1 MSEDDP
7 TAAEMNRDHL
17 AKMIRDLP
25 LRAACI
31 HGRYERH
38 EVEPNV
44 GVFYDD
50 RSAPCPGGREVTI
63 NREAA
68 ARQLAEALQ
77 RWGIRLSDETFQIDK
92 WADSVVDAALG
103 ESDG

>member
-1 MSEDDP
+1 M
-7 TAAEMNRDHL
+7 ANRVLRDHSQPCSHVG
-17 AKMIRDLP
+17 AFDSNDWEGGGPEP
-25 LRAACI
+25 LWLC
-31 HGRYERH
+31 
-38 EVEPNV
+38 
-44 GVFYDD
+44 D
-50 RSAPCPGGREVTI
+50 RTLWCPGGREVTI

-77 RWGIRLSDETFQIDK
+77 RWGIRLSDETFQIDE